1 MTNSQTDRQTNAAET
16 PREAPLL
23 ELRGVDIAAVAD
35 DGAETT
41 ICHDVTLT
49 VNEGERHIL
58 LGPNG
63 SGKST
68 LLAGI
73 IGLHPFRITSG
84 TATLRGED
92 ITTMELEER
101 ARAGIGLAFQRP
113 PALAGVSVERLA
125 AAVGASDRLESV
137 SSALGLDH
145 LDDRDVNCGFSGGEA
160 KRFEVMKLALQGPQ
174 LCLFDEP
181 ESGVDL
187 EQVNVVGRA
196 VNDLLSSTDD
206 RGRRRAGLII
216 THTGFIL
223 DSLDATE
230 AHLMVDGTI
239 VSSGDPR
246 EMFDRIRTDGYH
258 HEPQ

>member
-1 MTNSQTDRQTNAAET
+1 MTT
-16 PREAPLL
+16 PLL
-23 ELRGVDIAAVAD
+23 ELKNVSIAAVD
-35 DGAETT
+35 DEGVGHT
-41 ICHDVTLT
+41 ICHDVNLT
-49 VNEGERHIL
+49 INEGERHIL

-73 IGLHPFRITSG
+73 IGLHPFRITAG

-92 ITTMELEER
+92 ITTLEIEDR

-113 PALAGVSVERLA
+113 PALAGVSVDRLA
-125 AAVGASDRLESV
+125 AAIGAGDRLAEV
-137 SSALGLDH
+137 EQELGLDH
-145 LDDRDVNCGFSGGEA
+145 LGDRDVNCGFSGGEA

-181 ESGVDL
+181 ESGVDM
-187 EQVNVVGRA
+187 EQVGVVGRA
-196 VNDLLSSTDD
+196 VRDLLSSSDD
-206 RGRRRAGLII
+206 QGRPRAGLII

-223 DSLDATE
+223 DSLDATV

-239 VSSGDPR
+239 VSTGEPR
-246 EMFDRIRTDGYH
+246 AMFDRIRVDGYR
-258 HEPQ
+258 

>member
-1 MTNSQTDRQTNAAET
+1 MTT
-16 PREAPLL
+16 PLL
-23 ELRGVDIAAVAD
+23 ELKNVSIAAVED
-35 DGAETT
+35 DGTEHT
-41 ICHDVTLT
+41 ICHDVNLT
-49 VNEGERHIL
+49 INEGERHIL

-73 IGLHPFRITSG
+73 IGLHPFKITAG

-92 ITTMELEER
+92 ITDLDIEDR

-113 PALAGVSVERLA
+113 PALAGVSVDRLA
-125 AAVGASDRLESV
+125 AAMGAADRL
-137 SSALGLDH
+137 SAAEDSLGLDH
-145 LDDRDVNCGFSGGEA
+145 LGDRDVNCGFSGGEA

-187 EQVNVVGRA
+187 EQVGVVGKA
-196 VNDLLSSTDD
+196 VNDLLSSNDAE
-206 RGRRRAGLII
+206 GRPRAGLII

-223 DSLDATE
+223 DSIDATT

-239 VSSGDPR
+239 TSSGDAQ

-258 HEPQ
+258 

>member
-1 MTNSQTDRQTNAAET
+1 MTT
-16 PREAPLL
+16 PLL
-23 ELRGVDIAAVAD
+23 ELKNVSISAVGD
-35 DGAETT
+35 DGSGHT
-41 ICHDVTLT
+41 ICHDVNLT
-49 VNEGERHIL
+49 INEGERHIL

-73 IGLHPFRITSG
+73 IGLHPFRITTG
-84 TATLRGED
+84 TATLRGTD
-92 ITTMELEER
+92 ITGMAIEDR

-113 PALAGVSVERLA
+113 PALAGVSVDRLA
-125 AAVGASDRLESV
+125 AAIGAGDRLAGAEEV
-137 SSALGLDH
+137 LGLDH
-145 LDDRDVNCGFSGGEA
+145 LGDRDVNCGFSGGEA

-187 EQVNVVGRA
+187 QQVGVVGRA
-196 VNDLLSSTDD
+196 VSDLLDSTDD
-206 RGRRRAGLII
+206 EGRPRAGLII

-223 DSLDATE
+223 DSLDATV

-239 VSSGDPR
+239 VSSGEPR
-246 EMFDRIRTDGYH
+246 AMFDRIRADGYR
-258 HEPQ
+258 

>member
-1 MTNSQTDRQTNAAET
+1 MTT
-16 PREAPLL
+16 PLL
-23 ELRGVDIAAVAD
+23 ELTNVSIAAVAD
-35 DGAETT
+35 DGTEKT
-41 ICHDVTLT
+41 ICHDVNLT

-73 IGLHPFRITSG
+73 IGLHPFRITEG

-92 ITTMELEER
+92 ITTLEIEDR

-113 PALAGVSVERLA
+113 PALAGVSVDRLA
-125 AAVGASDRLESV
+125 AAMGASDRLDAV
-137 SSALGLDH
+137 SGGLGLDH

-187 EQVNVVGRA
+187 EQVGVVGRA
-196 VNDLLSSTDD
+196 VNDLLGSTDD
-206 RGRRRAGLII
+206 EGRPRAGLII

-223 DSLDATE
+223 DSLDATV
-230 AHLMVDGTI
+230 AHLMVDGTV
-239 VSSGDPR
+239 VSTGEPR
-246 EMFDRIRTDGYH
+246 AMFDHIRTDGYH
-258 HEPQ
+258 

>member
-1 MTNSQTDRQTNAAET
+1 MTT
-16 PREAPLL
+16 PLL
-23 ELRGVDIAAVAD
+23 ELKNVSIAAVAD
-35 DGAETT
+35 DGSEKT
-41 ICHDVTLT
+41 ICHDVNLTL
-49 VNEGERHIL
+49 NEGERHIL

-73 IGLHPFRITSG
+73 MGLHPFRITAG

-92 ITTMELEER
+92 ITDLETEER
-101 ARAGIGLAFQRP
+101 AHAGIGLAFQRP

-125 AAVGASDRLESV
+125 AAIGASDRLDAVSES
-137 SSALGLDH
+137 LGLDH

-187 EQVNVVGRA
+187 EQVGVVGRA
-196 VNDLLSSTDD
+196 VSELLDAKD
-206 RGRRRAGLII
+206 AEGRHRSALVI

-223 DSLDATE
+223 DSLDATV

-239 VSSGDPR
+239 VSSGEPR
-246 EMFDRIRTDGYH
+246 AMFDHIRTNGYR
-258 HEPQ
+258 

>member
-1 MTNSQTDRQTNAAET
+1 MTT
-16 PREAPLL
+16 PLL
-23 ELRGVDIAAVAD
+23 ELTNVSIAAVAD
-35 DGAETT
+35 DGAERT
-41 ICHDVTLT
+41 ICHDVNLT
-49 VNEGERHIL
+49 INEGERHLL

-73 IGLHPFRITSG
+73 IGLHPFKITAG

-92 ITTMELEER
+92 LTTMEIEDR

-113 PALAGVSVERLA
+113 PALAGVSVDRLA
-125 AAVGASDRLESV
+125 AAIGASDRLAQVE
-137 SSALGLDH
+137 ADLGLDH
-145 LDDRDVNCGFSGGEA
+145 LGDRDVNCGFSGGEA

-187 EQVNVVGRA
+187 EQVGVVGRA
-196 VNDLLSSTDD
+196 VHDLLDSSDD
-206 RGRRRAGLII
+206 QGRPRAGLII

-223 DSLDATE
+223 DSLDATA

-239 VSSGDPR
+239 VSTGEPR
-246 EMFDRIRTDGYH
+246 AMFDHIRTDGYR
-258 HEPQ
+258 